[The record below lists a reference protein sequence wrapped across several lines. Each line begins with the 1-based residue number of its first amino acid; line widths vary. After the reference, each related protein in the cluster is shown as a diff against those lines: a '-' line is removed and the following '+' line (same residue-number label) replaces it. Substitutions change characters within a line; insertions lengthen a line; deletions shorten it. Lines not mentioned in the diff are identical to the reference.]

1 MMLHQRQIIHS
12 LINTV
17 TCRQCN
23 PVLNSRHNLTSGPR
37 LQSTALF
44 PHKIL
49 DNGVGDE
56 SAVPLPKE
64 AKVVVCGGGVM
75 GAAVA
80 YHLAE
85 LGWGPQTVLID
96 QGRCGGG
103 TTWHLSGLVGVFKP
117 SLPQVNLAK
126 SSVQL
131 YKDMDARGLKTG
143 WKQCGS
149 LCIARTRDR
158 MTVFRRMKALAVS
171 WNIDCDLVTPGE
183 AQKLC
188 PLIAI
193 DDIQGG
199 LWIPGDGV
207 GDPYQICLSLIAAAR
222 KGGMQVIENCA
233 VQQILNHNGKVVAVG
248 TNRGTVEC
256 QYFVN
261 CGGFWARKIGK
272 MSEPYVKVPLHAC
285 EHYYLH
291 TKPIPGLDPMTPVV
305 RDLDGYIY
313 FRENEGCL
321 LAGGFEPVAK
331 PAFEDGTIPE
341 SSAERILPED
351 WDHFHILLE
360 QMLHRVPSLGDAV
373 LERLCNGPEAFSPDC
388 KWIVG
393 EAPEIQNYYVA
404 AGMKTIGISAAGGV
418 GRATAELIVNG
429 SSSYDMYE
437 LDISRFLGLHNN
449 RKFLRDRVREVP
461 GLHYAIIYPF
471 HEFQTGRNLRMSPI
485 YPKLR
490 EAGAVFGQVMG
501 YERPTW
507 FDPDYASGNDSD
519 TKNGLHP
526 YRIAYTNTYGKPPW
540 FEFVRNEYSACRE
553 QVGLSDYSSFTKI
566 DFWSKGTEVV
576 DSLQYLCSNDVNIP
590 VGGIIHTGMQNRNGG
605 YENDCSLARIAENH
619 YMMIAPTIQQTR
631 CKAWIQRHLPTDGS
645 VSLSDVTSMY
655 TAICVMGPFSRVFLS
670 ELTDTDLS
678 PKSFPFFTFKEL
690 DVGLANG
697 IRAMNITHTGELGY
711 VLYIPNE
718 FALHVYTQLIEVGQ
732 KYGIQ
737 HAGYY
742 AMRALRV
749 ERFFA
754 FWGQDLDTTTT
765 PLECGRSWRVK
776 FDKNMDFIGR
786 NALMKQRDEG
796 VKRMYVQLILQ
807 DHDHEID
814 LWPWGGE
821 PIYRNGK
828 YVGATT
834 TTGYG
839 FTFKKQVCLGF
850 VQNFDDKG
858 TTQVV
863 TPEFVTTGS
872 YEVDVAGMRFPA
884 KVNLHSPNLPTQY
897 PDKERLA
904 YRATR
909 DIIDDIV
916 VSTRSK

>member
-1 MMLHQRQIIHS
+1 MLCRRKVVFGFINSQNLWQKQLLKSKCDS
-12 LINTV
+12 LA
-17 TCRQCN
+17 
-23 PVLNSRHNLTSGPR
+23 SAR
-37 LQSTALF
+37 LQSTALYSYET
-44 PHKIL
+44 L
-49 DNGVGDE
+49 EDDGGGGATTV
-56 SAVPLPKE
+56 SLPKE
-64 AKVVVCGGGVM
+64 ARVVICGGGVM

-85 LGWGPQTVLID
+85 LGWGPQTVLLD
-96 QGRCGGG
+96 KGRCGAG

-117 SLPQVNLAK
+117 SLTQVKLAQ

-131 YKDMDARGLKTG
+131 YKEMEAKGLKTG

-158 MTVFRRMKALAVS
+158 MTVFRRMKAQAIS
-171 WNIDCDLVTPGE
+171 WNIECDLVTPEE
-183 AQKLC
+183 AGKLC
-188 PLIAI
+188 PLIAT
-193 DDIQGG
+193 DDLQGG

-207 GDPYQICLSLIAAAR
+207 GDPYKICLSLISAA
-222 KGGMQVIENCA
+222 KEGGVQVIENCA
-233 VQQILNHNGKVVAVG
+233 VQQIVNQNGKVTAVG
-248 TNRGTVEC
+248 TSKGMVEC

-305 RDLDGYIY
+305 RDQDGHIY
-313 FRENEGCL
+313 FRENDGRL

-351 WDHFHILLE
+351 WDHFHVLLE
-360 QMLHRVPSLGDAV
+360 QMLLRVPNLGDAI

-404 AGMKTIGISAAGGV
+404 TGMKTIGISAAGGV

-429 SSSYDMYE
+429 SSQYDMYE

-461 GLHYAIIYPF
+461 GNEYD
-471 HEFQTGRNLRMSPI
+471 RS
-485 YPKLR
+485 
-490 EAGAVFGQVMG
+490 
-501 YERPTW
+501 
-507 FDPDYASGNDSD
+507 
-519 TKNGLHP
+519 NGLHP
-526 YRIAYTNTYGKPPW
+526 YRIAYTNTFGKPPW
-540 FEFVRNEYSACRE
+540 Y
-553 QVGLSDYSSFTKI
+553 D
-566 DFWSKGTEVV
+566 WSKGTEVV
-576 DSLQYLCSNDVNIP
+576 ESLQYLCSNDVDIP
-590 VGGIIHTGMQNRNGG
+590 IGGIIHTGMQNKNGG
-605 YENDCSLARIAENH
+605 YENDCSLARLAENQ
-619 YMMIAPTIQQTR
+619 Y
-631 CKAWIQRHLPTDGS
+631 
-645 VSLSDVTSMY
+645 
-655 TAICVMGPFSRVFLS
+655 
-670 ELTDTDLS
+670 
-678 PKSFPFFTFKEL
+678 
-690 DVGLANG
+690 
-697 IRAMNITHTGELGY
+697 
-711 VLYIPNE
+711 
-718 FALHVYTQLIEVGQ
+718 FALHVYTQLIENGK

-765 PLECGRSWRVK
+765 PLECGRFWRVK
-776 FDKNMDFIGR
+776 FDKDMDFIGR
-786 NALMKQRDEG
+786 DALMKQRDEG

-821 PIYRNGK
+821 PIYRDGK

-850 VQNFDDKG
+850 VQNFDEQGKA
-858 TTQVV
+858 QVV
-863 TPEFVTTGS
+863 TPEYVTSGE
-872 YEVDVAGMRFPA
+872 YEVDVAGMRFTA
-884 KVNLHSPNLPTQY
+884 KVNLRSPNLPTKY

-909 DIIDDIV
+909 DGTDDIV
-916 VSTRSK
+916 ISSRSKF